1 MIQSQNVGA
10 LCDNTSSHT
19 MKPSPVPL
27 TESLFLGNTPSFF
40 GKHLPLF
47 CQLILHLERAK
58 HAQKEQGQVPVSQI
72 LALYVTN
79 FQHFPFI
86 LLLRPARRPDVR
98 WAHGTENSWRSS
110 CQSLRRTSQSWA
122 HHHAHRRYRNAARDE
137 PHDQPSQRT

>member
-1 MIQSQNVGA
+1 
-10 LCDNTSSHT
+10 

-72 LALYVTN
+72 LALCVAN

-86 LLLRPARRPDVR
+86 LLRQPARRLT
-98 WAHGTENSWRSS
+98 GTEYQHFTANLGNIWET
-110 CQSLRRTSQSWA
+110 L
-122 HHHAHRRYRNAARDE
+122 
-137 PHDQPSQRT
+137 